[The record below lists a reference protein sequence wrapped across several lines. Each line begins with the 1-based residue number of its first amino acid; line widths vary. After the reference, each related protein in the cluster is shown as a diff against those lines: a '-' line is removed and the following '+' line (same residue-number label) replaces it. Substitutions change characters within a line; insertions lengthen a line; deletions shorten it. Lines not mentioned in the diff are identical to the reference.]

1 MIRDGKKA
9 EPLALITVADN
20 LINVFK
26 NIKAVGNNSKLVI
39 FNQMT
44 CPSIYVGKLAISGK

>member
-9 EPLALITVADN
+9 EPLALITVAGN

-26 NIKAVGNNSKLVI
+26 DIKCIANNTKLVI
-39 FNQMT
+39 FNQT
-44 CPSIYVGKLAISGK
+44 SCPSILIKKLSISGK